1 MYHLSPLITSGTELG
16 DYNNWNFFMELTDY
30 LRKQLLPEFNV
41 VIQQDNDS
49 RCSVASSLPWY
60 CF

>member
-1 MYHLSPLITSGTELG
+1 MCHFSPLITSGTELG

-49 RCSVASSLPWY
+49 RRSVASSLPWY